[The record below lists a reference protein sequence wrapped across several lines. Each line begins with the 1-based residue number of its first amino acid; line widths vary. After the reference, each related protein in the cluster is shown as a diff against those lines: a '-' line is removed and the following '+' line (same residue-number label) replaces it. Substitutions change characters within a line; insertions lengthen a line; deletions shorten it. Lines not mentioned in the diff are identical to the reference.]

1 MNKDRK
7 IKVCFAASSG
17 GHYEQLLMLKPLMDK
32 YESFVITEE
41 TTYKTKVDGKK
52 MYYLK
57 QVNRK
62 ERGFILHMIENI
74 I

>member
-57 QVNRK
+57 T
-62 ERGFILHMIENI
+62 FLLI
-74 I
+74 ISKNKYFVY